1 MVNERINAA
10 VEDSGL
16 KQKYIADRI
25 GVSEPTFSA
34 ILSGKRKVDV
44 DEFFSICQ
52 VLQKTPEQLYY
63 YQKQSPQEA
72 M

>member
-44 DEFFSICQ
+44 DEFFSLCQ
-52 VLQKTPEQLYY
+52 VLQKTPEQLYHY
-63 YQKQSPQEA
+63 KRPQEA
-72 M
+72 V

>member
-16 KQKYIADRI
+16 KQKFIADKI
-25 GVSEPTFSA
+25 GISEPSFSA
-34 ILSGKRKVDV
+34 MLSGKRKIDV
-44 DEFFSICQ
+44 DEFFGLCM
-52 VLQKTPEQLYY
+52 VLNMKPDQLYY
-63 YQKQSPQEA
+63 YERAEA